1 LLTRLIYSIIGLQ
14 LLLCVVDRFP
24 ILLTLLGVFSH
35 VVYLGN
41 MRRFPY
47 VKLSDPLFIA
57 SCGKQSSWYHLAP
70 RMPG

>member
-1 LLTRLIYSIIGLQ
+1 MYSVIGLQ

-24 ILLTLLGVFSH
+24 VLLTLLGVFSH

-47 VKLSDPLFIA
+47 VRLTDPFFLA
-57 SCGKQSSWYHLAP
+57 SCGRCHTAPIWSSVN
-70 RMPG
+70 GTSG